1 MYWGTRCINADMKHF
16 DMTLPIDRATP
27 VIPVFVVVYF
37 GCYIS
42 WIIYYIASVRVG
54 RYECA
59 RFVTF
64 DIITRTGE
72 DIFSCVLRFL
82 YEIDAPDNLFPSIHC
97 LVSWNCYIGV
107 RNIKEYPASFKNMA
121 AVIAV
126 MVFISTLVTKQHVIA
141 DVISAVAI
149 SEVCWLVVNK
159 TGVYRFLL
167 NIMV

>member
-1 MYWGTRCINADMKHF
+1 M
-16 DMTLPIDRATP
+16 
-27 VIPVFVVVYF
+27 
-37 GCYIS
+37 
-42 WIIYYIASVRVG
+42 
-54 RYECA
+54 
-59 RFVTF
+59 
-64 DIITRTGE
+64 
-72 DIFSCVLRFL
+72 RFL

-167 NIMV
+167 NIMNGVKEASK